1 MPLSVPSPP
10 QNTDSVFRE
19 FAKANARSIGA
30 RVICHRTL
38 ARAHTRQPC
47 SMLREHGPSNGLFN
61 LPCLLLGALRIRRFL
76 FLSLRKPG
84 RNASRFDLSS
94 WKVRKHGAGGT
105 TICL

>member
-61 LPCLLLGALRIRRFL
+61 LPCLLLGAVRIRRFL
-76 FLSLRKPG
+76 FLSLRKPAL
-84 RNASRFDLSS
+84 NASRCDRSPSQLSND
-94 WKVRKHGAGGT
+94 GAGGDD
-105 TICL
+105 